1 MTAPF
6 CRYLTNQYRFEYDKL
21 SPCCWIT
28 KKVDAENPVEVKKYF
43 EWARNLTDW
52 DPACYKC
59 QHMESRGQQSPRMR
73 VNALPDRFG
82 FSPNDQPGDIT
93 AIEFQFDAECN
104 GACLICGP
112 DNSTTWQKYISTD
125 GKEIKKIIDISNE
138 ITRSSRLDVVKKV
151 IKFDKIRSITFL
163 GGEPLK
169 SDFHLTIIEEINKV
183 KNLNDLSLTY
193 VTNGSMRPSSEVIE
207 LWKKCKSV
215 QINVSVDGIGE
226 HFNYLRWPL
235 QWHQVCDN
243 IRFILDQKLP
253 NLRLTSSYSINP
265 FNIFYHDRYVAWAA
279 AFFKNDTNLIPNNL
293 IPFFKYPFGTDGI
306 INLNSVPNKLKYE
319 VYCKHGSMYPNL
331 IKLIE
336 RYDEKSAVNFLKY
349 IREHDKKRNLNWKEI
364 FPEIVPYFADLE
376 LLVDK
381 NIDRV
386 I

>member
-1 MTAPF
+1 
-6 CRYLTNQYRFEYDKL
+6 LTNQYRFEYDQL
-21 SPCCWIT
+21 SPCCWIQ
-28 KKVDAENPVEVKKYF
+28 KKVNTNDPTEVEKYF
-43 EWARNLTDW
+43 DWARNLNDW
-52 DPACYKC
+52 DPACNRC
-59 QHMESRGQQSPRMR
+59 QTMEARGEQSPRMR
-73 VNALPDRFG
+73 ANSQPYVFG
-82 FSPNDQPGDIT
+82 FSPDDQPGDIT
-93 AIEFQFDAECN
+93 TLEFQFDAECN

-112 DNSTTWQKYISTD
+112 NNSTTWQKYIATD

-151 IKFDKIRSITFL
+151 IKFDKIRLITFL

-183 KNLNDLSLTY
+183 KNLNDLSLNY
-193 VTNGSMRPSSEVIE
+193 VTNGSMRPDLEVIK
-207 LWKKCKSV
+207 LWKQCKSV
-215 QINVSVDGIGE
+215 KVNVSVDGIGE

-243 IRFILDQKLP
+243 IRFILDQKLL
-253 NLRLTSSYSINP
+253 NLTLTSSYSVNP
-265 FNIFYHDRYVAWAA
+265 FNIFYHDRYVAWALE
-279 AFFKNDTNLIPNNL
+279 FFKNDTNLIP
-293 IPFFKYPFGTDGI
+293 FFKYPFRTDGV

-319 VYCKHGSMYPNL
+319 VYRKHGRMYPNL

-336 RYDEKSAVNFLKY
+336 VYNEDSAVKFLKY
-349 IREHDKKRNLNWKEI
+349 IREHDKKRNLNWKEV

-381 NIDRV
+381 NIDSV

>member
-6 CRYLTNQYRFEYDKL
+6 CRYLTNQYRFEYNQL
-21 SPCCWIT
+21 STCCWTT
-28 KKVDAENPVEVKKYF
+28 KKVDTDNPDEIEKYF
-43 EWARNLTDW
+43 DWARNLTDW
-52 DPACYKC
+52 DPACRRC
-59 QHMESRGQQSPRMR
+59 QNMEAKGPDSPRIR
-73 VNALPDRFG
+73 ANKRPWLFG
-82 FSPNDQPGDIT
+82 FDTNDQPGDIT
-93 AIEFQFDAECN
+93 TLEFQFDAECN

-112 DNSTTWQKYISTD
+112 KNSTTWQKYNTTD

-138 ITRSSRLDVVKKV
+138 VTRSSRLDVVKELT
-151 IKFDKIRSITFL
+151 KFDKIRQITFL

-169 SDFHLTIIEEINKV
+169 SNFHLTIMEEINKV
-183 KNLNDLSLTY
+183 KSLNDLRLTY
-193 VTNGSMRPSSEVIE
+193 VTNGSMRPDAKVIN
-207 LWKKCKSV
+207 LWKECKSV

-253 NLRLTSSYSINP
+253 NLKLTSSYSINP
-265 FNIFYHDRYVAWAA
+265 FNIFYHDRYVAWAKE
-279 AFFKNDTNLIPNNL
+279 FFKNDDANSV
-293 IPFFKYPFGTDGI
+293 IPFFKNPFRTDGV

-319 VYCKHGSMYPNL
+319 VYRKHGRMYPNL

-336 RYDEKSAVNFLKY
+336 MYKEDSAVKFLTY
-349 IREHDKKRNLNWKEI
+349 IREHDKKRNLDWKEI

-376 LLVDK
+376 KLIDK
-381 NIDRV
+381 TIDKV

>member
-1 MTAPF
+1 MTKPF
-6 CRYLTNQYRFEYDKL
+6 CRYLTNQYRFEYDQL
-21 SPCCWIT
+21 SPCCWIQ
-28 KKVDAENPVEVKKYF
+28 KKVDPNDPTEVEKYF
-43 EWARNLTDW
+43 DWAKNLNDW

-59 QHMESRGQQSPRMR
+59 QHMESRGQRSPRMR
-73 VNALPDRFG
+73 ANSQPYVFG
-82 FSPNDQPGDIT
+82 FSPDDQPGDIT
-93 AIEFQFDAECN
+93 TLEFQFDAECN

-151 IKFDKIRSITFL
+151 IKFDKIRLITFL

-169 SDFHLTIIEEINKV
+169 SDFHLKIIEEINKI
-183 KNLNDLSLTY
+183 KNLNELSLNY
-193 VTNGSMRPSSEVIE
+193 VTNGSMRPDPEVIK
-207 LWKKCKSV
+207 LWKQCKSV
-215 QINVSVDGIGE
+215 KINVSVDGIGE

-243 IRFILDQKLP
+243 IRFILDQKLL
-253 NLRLTSSYSINP
+253 NLTLTSSYSINP

-279 AFFKNDTNLIPNNL
+279 EFFKNDINL

-319 VYCKHGSMYPNL
+319 VYRKYGILYPDL

-349 IREHDKKRNLNWKEI
+349 IREHDKKRNLDWKET
-364 FPEIVPYFADLE
+364 FPEIVPYFRDLE

-381 NIDRV
+381 NIDSV